1 VSSQNRGVVPVFRG
15 RISEDG
21 RFGLL
26 EAERPARQRYF
37 RTLAGKTVDIRV
49 TEHQNDRSAR
59 ANAYYWGHVL
69 DTMSK
74 DGSDGDQ
81 SPEEIHDAMC
91 TMFLLDERKQAE
103 VFNHMTGEMLAVNTD
118 GRRSSKLKG
127 DAFYTFVEKVRKFA
141 LEFMGVVTEDPDPE
155 CWRRGSRKGRA

>member
-1 VSSQNRGVVPVFRG
+1 MGNKNRGVVPVFHG

-37 RTLAGKTVDIRV
+37 HTLAGKSVDIRV

-69 DTMSK
+69 AAMSK

-91 TMFLLDERKQAE
+91 TMFLPDERKQVE
-103 VFNHMTGEMLAVNTD
+103 FFNHMTGEMLQVETD

-127 DAFYTFVEKVRKFA
+127 DAFYAFVEKVRKFA

-155 CWRRGSRKGRA
+155 YWRRGVRKERA